1 MQDLQSNYGFLSGT
15 LLGGALGLATVYYG
29 HAYKDGSPRP
39 LEEEPDSNEASSTH
53 KISHSMQK
61 ALDDEILSE
70 QFTRNVQFFGS
81 HGQQQIHSAFVVVV
95 GLGVSDM
102 LDLLSPLLNTL

>member
-1 MQDLQSNYGFLSGT
+1 MFGT

-39 LEEEPDSNEASSTH
+39 FEEEPDSNEAPTH
-53 KISHSMQK
+53 KISHGMQK

-102 LDLLSPLLNTL
+102 LDLLSPLLKTL